1 MPSKLV
7 KHNYLTVQCLF
18 YEHRTFSLPRLP
30 PCGRPMT
37 MNLRCDEKF
46 VEDEGWHRAAE
57 RYENFLRTREG
68 RKILFLEL
76 GVGYNTPAIIKYP
89 FWRMTASNPRAT
101 YACVNLELAGAPTE
115 LEHRAICIR
124 GDIGDV
130 LRQL

>member
-1 MPSKLV
+1 M
-7 KHNYLTVQCLF
+7 
-18 YEHRTFSLPRLP
+18 
-30 PCGRPMT
+30 GAPMT
-37 MNLRCDEKF
+37 MNLRTDMTF

-57 RYENFLRTREG
+57 RYANFLHTHRGG
-68 RKILFLEL
+68 RILYLEL
-76 GVGYNTPAIIKYP
+76 GVGFNTPGIIKYP

-101 YACVNLELAGAPTE
+101 YACVNLEQAGAPAE